1 MTPHPKRGMVA
12 ASFHASNSLLRAL
25 AFVVIAACLLASAGA
40 AKAMPPADTDH
51 FLWKSV
57 PVAQIKLDDKIPLA
71 WNIYQTADKKQAQY
85 VLILLGRRY
94 IALDLKA
101 HQAYVVFLSDLT
113 KQGSDFESGDLFLP
127 SRILP
132 TENWTLRDVGPAEL
146 IRLTLKDYNR
156 QLQIELPHPPD
167 LRAFY

>member
-1 MTPHPKRGMVA
+1 MFPHPKRGMYLNSRFA
-12 ASFHASNSLLRAL
+12 NSLLRAL
-25 AFVVIAACLLASAGA
+25 ACALIAAFLLAAAGA
-40 AKAMPPADTDH
+40 VNATPPADTDH

-57 PVAQIKLDDKIPLA
+57 PVAQCKLDDKIPLA
-71 WNIYQTADKKQAQY
+71 WNIYQTAEKKQTQY

-94 IALDLKA
+94 IALDLKT

-113 KQGSDFESGDLFLP
+113 KQGSDLESGDLFQA

>member
-1 MTPHPKRGMVA
+1 M
-12 ASFHASNSLLRAL
+12 ASNSRYFNSLLRVL
-25 AFVVIAACLLASAGA
+25 AFAAIVACLLTSVGPASAT
-40 AKAMPPADTDH
+40 PPADNEH
-51 FLWKSV
+51 FLWKSI
-57 PVAQIKLDDKIPLA
+57 PVAQCKLDDKIPLA
-71 WNIYQTADKKQAQY
+71 WNIYQTTDKKQAQY

-113 KQGSDFESGDLFLP
+113 KQGSEFESGDLFQS

-132 TENWTLRDVGPAEL
+132 TEDWSLRDVGPAEL
-146 IRLTLKDYNR
+146 IKLTLKDYNR
-156 QLQIELPHPPD
+156 RLQIELPHPPD

>member
-1 MTPHPKRGMVA
+1 MTPHPKRGM
-12 ASFHASNSLLRAL
+12 ASNPRYFNSLLRVL
-25 AFVVIAACLLASAGA
+25 AFAVIAACLIASVGA
-40 AKAMPPADTDH
+40 ASPTPPADNDH
-51 FLWKSV
+51 FLWKSI
-57 PVAQIKLDDKIPLA
+57 PVAQCKLDDKIPLA

-101 HQAYVVFLSDLT
+101 HQAYVVFPSDLT
-113 KQGSDFESGDLFLP
+113 KQGAEFESGDLFQS

-132 TENWTLRDVGPAEL
+132 TEDWSLRDVGPAEL
-146 IRLTLKDYNR
+146 IKLTLKDYNR
-156 QLQIELPHPPD
+156 RLQIELPHPPD

>member
-1 MTPHPKRGMVA
+1 MFPHPKRGM
-12 ASFHASNSLLRAL
+12 ASNSRSANSLFRAL
-25 AFVVIAACLLASAGA
+25 TFAVIAACLLASAGIVNA
-40 AKAMPPADTDH
+40 TPPADTDH
-51 FLWKSV
+51 FLWKPV
-57 PVAQIKLDDKIPLA
+57 PVAQCKLDDKIPLA

-113 KQGSDFESGDLFLP
+113 KQGSDWESGDLFQS
-127 SRILP
+127 SRTLP

>member
-1 MTPHPKRGMVA
+1 M
-12 ASFHASNSLLRAL
+12 ASNSRSFSSLLRVF
-25 AFVVIAACLLASAGA
+25 AFAAISACLLASAGA
-40 AKAMPPADTDH
+40 ASATPPTDTDH
-51 FLWKSV
+51 FLWKSI
-57 PVAQIKLDDKIPLA
+57 PVAQCKLDDKIPLA

-85 VLILLGRRY
+85 VLVLLGRRY

-127 SRILP
+127 ARILP

>member
-1 MTPHPKRGMVA
+1 M
-12 ASFHASNSLLRAL
+12 ASNSRYFNSLLRVL
-25 AFVVIAACLLASAGA
+25 AFAAIAACFLASPGSANA
-40 AKAMPPADTDH
+40 TPPADTDH
-51 FLWKSV
+51 FLWKSI
-57 PVAQIKLDDKIPLA
+57 PVAQCKLDDKIPLA

-85 VLILLGRRY
+85 VLVLLGRRY

-113 KQGSDFESGDLFLP
+113 KQGSDFESGNLFQS

>member
-1 MTPHPKRGMVA
+1 M
-12 ASFHASNSLLRAL
+12 ASNSRYSNSLLPVFAFAL
-25 AFVVIAACLLASAGA
+25 IAACLLASAGA
-40 AKAMPPADTDH
+40 ASATPPGDNDH
-51 FLWKSV
+51 FLWKSI
-57 PVAQIKLDDKIPLA
+57 PVAQCKLDDKIPLA
-71 WNIYQTADKKQAQY
+71 WNIYQTTDKKQAQY
-85 VLILLGRRY
+85 VLVLLGRRY

-101 HQAYVVFLSDLT
+101 RQAYVVFLSDLT
-113 KQGSDFESGDLFLP
+113 KQGSDFESGDLFQA